1 MSHNAQKDEGSGMTH
16 PDQSN
21 TPHGQERGLHPDV
34 RYGRSVTYA
43 VCLNCARHWGTSA
56 DEIPTCEHCLD
67 DRVRVV
73 DDLDAAENLS
83 ETVLA
88 YVNPED

>member
-1 MSHNAQKDEGSGMTH
+1 MTAE
-16 PDQSN
+16 S
-21 TPHGQERGLHPDV
+21 
-34 RYGRSVTYA
+34 YA

-73 DDLDAAENLS
+73 DDIDAAENLS